1 MNKELIE
8 VLESINKQLTEA
20 RRNTEDNAV
29 RTGLIQ
35 AESIVTNEI
44 FKHFKMYE
52 NKLINEIKTKY

>member
-8 VLESINKQLTEA
+8 VLESINRQLIEA
-20 RRNTEDNAV
+20 RRNTEDYAV

-44 FKHFKMYE
+44 FKHFQ
-52 NKLINEIKTKY
+52 NEAKSIPI

>member
-1 MNKELIE
+1 MNQQLIE
-8 VLESINKQLTEA
+8 VLESINKQLIEA
-20 RRNTEDNAV
+20 RRNTEDYAV

-52 NKLINEIKTKY
+52 NKLINELTK

>member
-20 RRNTEDNAV
+20 RRNTEDYAV

-52 NKLINEIKTKY
+52 NKGIFEKL

>member
-1 MNKELIE
+1 MINKELIE
-8 VLESINKQLTEA
+8 VLESINKQLIEA
-20 RRNTEDNAV
+20 RRNTEDYAV

-52 NKLINEIKTKY
+52 KAK